1 MSIVVMVVL
10 GIVVMA
16 YLWIGQSSQKML
28 HHIYY
33 QEKVLAIFE
42 GLDVIARGVVQS
54 EGTLKSLLDNEQG
67 KAVDITQQVVDR
79 MDRFGLLG
87 EGEGGGQLAKKFKDY
102 LKVEASLKNLEK
114 MPDFASI
121 KAAEPKDAKLPKA
134 LAAVGSPEVM
144 GRVAIRI
151 QLTDSI
157 QLQTHKRDGKD
168 ESAFLIPKRDV
179 SMEYEFKRAR
189 VVPPFFRHFSLW
201 VKNGIP
207 ETELPERYDE
217 KGNYNWSQNHL
228 DGKDAQGVLFIK
240 SGDGYPFGP
249 QSDFQGASLAGQFA
263 NKIGYIY
270 LGGKNKCH
278 LNLMAGDIDKQAIGS
293 ETFHLYRGAT
303 TDFYKVWSTEFSNFI
318 EKSEVQ
324 QPGVDA
330 PANPNK
336 GNFFQRAWEKMVQ
349 IGKNAIEWLK
359 GAVKRALELDSLE
372 QGNKN
377 AQMSNA
383 LPLYYVV
390 RKDYGYAIE
399 WGNPSY
405 QRFGFAQGGDDK
417 AQQTIVS
424 SSLHLYG
431 ANTDGGAFGIKEPG
445 TDKPVAGEL
454 ASPTCVL
461 GNVYRRC
468 LSLSG
473 YKQRRNGDGKSTSVE
488 PSSDRKFEVQAGPIE
503 YFRDYDDL
511 VKRTQDPTQEKE
523 KKPIWVWDARVKWN
537 MDPNAPSGS
546 EGNGTYLPISGAGL
560 FGRIIPGL
568 AKLWEGDKAQKA
580 VELFNASVAPP
591 KETQNATEQLLKL
604 SPQSGIN
611 VAHTADI
618 DISNAM
624 FTVGLSP
631 VFQILG
637 QTGFFTKAEYKPGDG
652 YLFNGTTTDSLVTPY
667 FEELLR
673 CFCFTVSGLG
683 SPDKAIET
691 IRQEAA
697 KQNQPA
703 LSKDMEDAMLAAL
716 KGGRQRWTD
725 LMDNKDNI
733 RDKVFVKELK
743 PDQIKDEKM
752 RKYWSGESASSAPA
766 AGGPPAPTFFPFC
779 LPDPWDKTDK
789 PRSSANRNFRETFE
803 KWVTSWPVDKTRSP
817 GEFFK
822 AYFTPL
828 MTNPARVL
836 PYNYSLR
843 FMCSDLREIFSLPFA
858 ERKKLLM
865 ETFPAEVTDGIGY
878 IEKGENDYLDP
889 ANYPTSGNEAP
900 VGDMPLNDPVLQ
912 KIHELRVES
921 KDKKRLQNASYFM
934 DEYGSG
940 VNVPSGPN
948 TPDVF
953 FERSF
958 WQTKGGEGSSG
969 GGSSEGVMT
978 WSEAQRRFLV
988 PQAGG
993 KSLLYLNTMLG
1004 MAQDKIELGKEGPVE
1019 IHGSGAI
1026 IVDGSGEITIL
1037 NDIIASKPVFLVADK
1052 ITIAG
1057 NCKAVQAGLIAHT
1070 TISLAGASTDPLYI
1084 YGNVVCGTWD
1094 KSSFT
1099 RTGRRLIAYNS
1110 EFKNLDQFI
1119 TNIEPRIRKF
1129 SSADN

>member
-54 EGTLKSLLDNEQG
+54 EGTLRSLLDNDLG
-67 KAVDITQQVVDR
+67 KPVDITAQVVDR

-87 EGEGGGQLAKKFKDY
+87 EGEGGGELAKRFKDV
-102 LKVEASLKNLEK
+102 LKVEASLSKNIEK
-114 MPDFASI
+114 MPDLGSI
-121 KAAEPKDAKLPKA
+121 KAAEAKDAKLPKA
-134 LAAVGSPEVM
+134 LAGVGSPEVM

-151 QLTDSI
+151 QLTDAI
-157 QLQTHKRDGKD
+157 ALQSRRREGKD
-168 ESAFLIPKRDV
+168 ESSFLVPKRDV

-207 ETELPERYDE
+207 EPEKAEDYAM
-217 KGNYNWSQNHL
+217 KGNYNWAQNHL
-228 DGKDAQGVLFIK
+228 DGKDAQGVLFVK
-240 SGDGYPFGP
+240 SGDGTFFGA
-249 QSDFQGASLAGQFA
+249 QNEFQGASLAGQFA
-263 NKIGYIY
+263 TKIGYIY
-270 LGGKNKCH
+270 LGGSNKAH
-278 LNLMAGDIDKQAIGS
+278 LNLMAGDIDRQAIGS

-303 TDFYKVWSTEFSNFI
+303 TDFYKVWSTEFSNFV

-336 GNFFQRAWEKMVQ
+336 GNFLQRSLEKMTQ
-349 IGKNAIEWLK
+349 IAKDVISWLK

-372 QGNKN
+372 QGTKN

-399 WGNPSY
+399 WGNPTY

-431 ANTDGGAFGIKEPG
+431 ANTDGSTMGLIDPQ
-445 TDKPVAGEL
+445 TDKPVGGDL
-454 ASPTCVL
+454 ASPTAVL

-473 YKQRRNGDGKSTSVE
+473 YKQRRNGDGKSTTIE

-503 YFRDYDDL
+503 FFKDYDDL
-511 VKRTQDPTQEKE
+511 MKRSQDPSQEKE

-537 MDPNAPSGS
+537 MDPNSPAAT
-546 EGNGTYLPISGAGL
+546 EGNGTYVPLSGAAL
-560 FGRIIPGL
+560 FGRLIPGL
-568 AKLWEGDKAQKA
+568 AKLWEGDKAKMAQ
-580 VELFNASVAPP
+580 ELFNASVAPP
-591 KETQNATEQLLKL
+591 KETQNAAQTL
-604 SPQSGIN
+604 QSLGPN
-611 VAHTADI
+611 SGLNANHAGDI
-618 DISNAM
+618 DVSNAM

-631 VFQILG
+631 IFQILG
-637 QTGFFTKAEYKPGDG
+637 QLDFFTKPEYQPGDG
-652 YLFNGTTTDSLVTPY
+652 YLFNGKDDNLVTPY

-673 CFCFTVSGLG
+673 CFCYTVSGLG
-683 SPDKAIET
+683 DPAKAIDT

-703 LSKDMEDAMLAAL
+703 LTNDTAAAMTKAL
-716 KGGRQRWTD
+716 EGGMKRWKK
-725 LMDNKDNI
+725 LIDNEGSI
-733 RDKVFVKELK
+733 RDQVFVKEMK
-743 PDQIKDEKM
+743 ADQIKDEKM
-752 RKYWSGESASSAPA
+752 RKYWSGDGSGAPA
-766 AGGPPAPTFFPFC
+766 AGGPPAPTFFPFN
-779 LPDPWDKTDK
+779 LPDPWDNRDK
-789 PRSSANRNFRETFE
+789 PRGSAARNFRDFFE
-803 KWVTSWPVDKTRSP
+803 KWVTNWPVDKARKP
-817 GEFFK
+817 DEFFK

-828 MTNPARVL
+828 MTNPARTL

-843 FMCSDLREIFSLPFA
+843 FMCMDLREIFSLPPN

-878 IEKGENDYLDP
+878 IEKGENDMYLDP
-889 ANYPTSGNEAP
+889 AKNPPPEADSSP
-900 VGDMPLNDPVLQ
+900 VNDLPLNDQVLQ
-912 KIHELRVES
+912 KIFELR
-921 KDKKRLQNASYFM
+921 KGKKRLESAYYFM
-934 DEYGSG
+934 DEYGAQ
-940 VNVPSGPN
+940 VNAPSGPN
-948 TPDVF
+948 TKDAF
-953 FERSF
+953 LERSF
-958 WQTKGGEGSSG
+958 WQTKSGDGGQ
-969 GGSSEGVMT
+969 GGSDGVMD
-978 WSEAQRRFLV
+978 WNEAERRFLV
-988 PQAGG
+988 PQGG
-993 KSLLYLNTMLG
+993 RNVLYLNTMLG
-1004 MAQDKIELGKEGPVE
+1004 LANGKVELGKEGPLE

-1026 IVDGSGEITIL
+1026 IVDGDGGEIEIL
-1037 NDIIASKPVFLVADK
+1037 NDIKATKPVFLVADK
-1052 ITIAG
+1052 ITIKG
-1057 NCKAVQAGLIAHT
+1057 NTRGVQAGLIAHSS
-1070 TISLAGASTDPLYI
+1070 IFLGGSSADPLYV
-1084 YGNVVCGTWD
+1084 YGNVACGSWD
-1094 KSSFT
+1094 RNAFAKS
-1099 RTGRRLIAYNS
+1099 GRRLIAYNS

-1129 SSADN
+1129 SSGDN